1 MTVLK
6 RRIGTLVATFNR
18 KAGRR
23 KEGFSKSWLSL
34 VVKLLHVSVAL
45 DLGLV
50 AVDTP
55 FHLDIGCKGVFHT
68 VRINVGM

>member
-1 MTVLK
+1 MIFIFKVL
-6 RRIGTLVATFNR
+6 G
-18 KAGRR
+18 
-23 KEGFSKSWLSL
+23 S
-34 VVKLLHVSVAL
+34 VVKPLHVSVAL

-68 VRINVGM
+68 VRITEGM

>member
-1 MTVLK
+1 MIFTFEVL
-6 RRIGTLVATFNR
+6 GSVVL
-18 KAGRR
+18 
-23 KEGFSKSWLSL
+23 
-34 VVKLLHVSVAL
+34 VKLLHVSVAL

-68 VRINVGM
+68 VRIKEGM